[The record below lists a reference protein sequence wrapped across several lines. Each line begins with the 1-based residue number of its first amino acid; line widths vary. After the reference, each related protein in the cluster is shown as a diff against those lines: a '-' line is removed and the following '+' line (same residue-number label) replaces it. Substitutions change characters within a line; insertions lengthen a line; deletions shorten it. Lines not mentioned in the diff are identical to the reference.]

1 MALHSDLAMP
11 TGTRSVPTKRA
22 AAMRRWPGHG
32 HEAKMAQ
39 NQNECRWVGS
49 LDHDKSKVSERWWKI
64 DLWKG
69 PTIAVRPYPCH
80 LWVLHRRL
88 EGYWGMDSAG
98 LHIPNLFFEGES
110 AQYAARKFTCSP
122 RKKGAPKWAWIIFLS
137 HPCFTGYETDQ
148 GFTKRTSGSPTA
160 RFKELGTG
168 FCWSFCCFFSLEF
181 CMWCSNVA
189 LWRRKDGRS

>member
-64 DLWKG
+64 EFWKG

-98 LHIPNLFFEGES
+98 SHIPNLFFEGES
-110 AQYAARKFTCSP
+110 AQYAARKFTFF
-122 RKKGAPKWAWIIFLS
+122 APKNRCPKMGLDHLPFPSIFHGLWNRPRLYQEDLRLANSPFQGTWNWI
-137 HPCFTGYETDQ
+137 
-148 GFTKRTSGSPTA
+148 
-160 RFKELGTG
+160 
-168 FCWSFCCFFSLEF
+168 CWSFCCFFSLEF

>member
-64 DLWKG
+64 EFWKG

-98 LHIPNLFFEGES
+98 SHIPNLFFEGES
-110 AQYAARKFTCSP
+110 AQYAARKFTFF
-122 RKKGAPKWAWIIFLS
+122 APKNRCPKMGLDHLPFPIHISRAMK
-137 HPCFTGYETDQ
+137 P
-148 GFTKRTSGSPTA
+148 TKALPRGPPA
-160 RFKELGTG
+160 RQQPVSRNLELDL
-168 FCWSFCCFFSLEF
+168 LEF
-181 CMWCSNVA
+181 LLFFLTGV
-189 LWRRKDGRS
+189 LYVV